1 MVGKEFIRILQSRI
15 SSWKVFVGFD
25 PWTYCLFF
33 TGPQKLIWRFIW
45 ALNQSIWASCWPL
58 EPRGLLKVSPLE
70 PQVGPFKPQVT
81 WGSNWPFATK
91 WLKKRSNVLS
101 WGSYVSTWGPNVIT
115 WCSNRLSWGSNVLN
129 EGSNVL
135 NWGSNV
141 PTQSP
146 NIPKFSH
153 LFSVRTNFSHRE
165 IFLKF
170 SQWD

>member
-1 MVGKEFIRILQSRI
+1 MNILLI
-15 SSWKVFVGFD
+15 FHWPAKVNHLSLKPVHLSFM
-25 PWTYCLFF
+25 L
-33 TGPQKLIWRFIW
+33 
-45 ALNQSIWASCWPL
+45 ALGAL
-58 EPRGLLKVSPLE
+58 GLLKVSPLE
-70 PQVGPFKPQVT
+70 PQVSPFKPQVT
-81 WGSNWPFATK
+81 WGSNCPFATI

-165 IFLKF
+165 IILKF